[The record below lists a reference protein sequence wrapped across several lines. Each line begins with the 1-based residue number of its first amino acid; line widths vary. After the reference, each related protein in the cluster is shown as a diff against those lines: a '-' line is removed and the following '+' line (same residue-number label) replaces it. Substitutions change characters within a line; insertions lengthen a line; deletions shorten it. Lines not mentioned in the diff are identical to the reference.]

1 MNFHTEGRWKGLP
14 DYEPQ
19 LQGRPPNS
27 RCNLVAQVVMR
38 DDQGDGG
45 HWCQGILTK
54 QRFRLQGHIPVEAG
68 CPKVTIMN
76 GLVSFYRWPLLKID
90 SKADLLIHQPREQ
103 GDIFSLMETCAGM
116 GALGLGASL
125 TGWKVSAQ
133 NDISPKFAEHQRKVA
148 PCPVI
153 EGNIGIMK
161 TVCELHRADPTSASM
176 GFGFACQPFSALG
189 DKREGSEMKGHPAYH

>member
-1 MNFHTEGRWKGLP
+1 MDFTVNFHTEGRWKGLP
-14 DYEPQ
+14 DYEP
-19 LQGRPPNS
+19 LLLGRPPNS
-27 RCNLVAQVVMR
+27 RCNLVAQVAMR

-116 GALGLGASL
+116 GGLGLGASL

-133 NDISPKFAEHQRKVA
+133 NDISNFTQ
-148 PCPVI
+148 
-153 EGNIGIMK
+153 
-161 TVCELHRADPTSASM
+161 VC
-176 GFGFACQPFSALG
+176 
-189 DKREGSEMKGHPAYH
+189 